1 MSRKREQEENES
13 EERPPANKGSSGGK
27 TGASTLTF
35 STQSSKKARPVS
47 LSLTKVHSS
56 MKRMKIWV
64 LVSCE

>member
-1 MSRKREQEENES
+1 MEEGEEPSCRLRE
-13 EERPPANKGSSGGK
+13 
-27 TGASTLTF
+27 LTF

-56 MKRMKIWV
+56 MNLMKIWV